1 MQVTTTTS
9 NSSFPSWEDPSN
21 ETLPP
26 ASPDGTVAPG
36 QVLGSASD
44 KKPSNDWLDRLGRSE
59 VDAQGLWAG
68 AGKADYDQV
77 DDAFGNV
84 LAGAFVGNRFSPID
98 ATGSGTSVRGV
109 GEAMSFE
116 EFRRQEV
123 ADRNRTEGVDAVVQD
138 ADLSLRGSRLSAADF
153 AAYEALGA
161 EMGSWQ
167 VNKAFRSNDPNH
179 FVLGAYSDGTWNKR
193 PGEDLLDTRPG
204 IDNTNVGLLQLLSQG
219 AQNTNFQTK
228 YFPGVGTDWYTK
240 HVGGATGAGVTMGAE
255 DAYKWISDN
264 VNETHANNRKAT
276 FDFLGV
282 GFSRGSLETR
292 MLLRMI
298 DQRGIPD
305 YASRYE
311 VMRGE
316 ANIEVRYERN
326 IIEPGKANL
335 NAVIFDTVTTGAGDF
350 YNIDLPTRTQA
361 YHPIARDEMRALFPS
376 APLARVGQEMSP
388 SWFQPVVAG
397 DHSDIGNNHDR
408 GGIGDMNLKLA
419 HQFMSQ
425 KLGLPMMAIP
435 SAYTPIQQNMWIHDM
450 RGNDGIAPRGNSPFV
465 RPVAPRYMSV
475 QPNQNPF

>member
-1 MQVTTTTS
+1 MT
-9 NSSFPSWEDPSN
+9 
-21 ETLPP
+21 
-26 ASPDGTVAPG
+26 PG
-36 QVLGSASD
+36 QALGSASD
-44 KKPSNDWLDRLGRSE
+44 EKPLNDWLDRLGRSE
-59 VDAQGLWAG
+59 VDAQGLRAG
-68 AGKADYDQV
+68 AGKADC
-77 DDAFGNV
+77 G
-84 LAGAFVGNRFSPID
+84 R
-98 ATGSGTSVRGV
+98 
-109 GEAMSFE
+109 EAMSFE
-116 EFRRQEV
+116 EFRQQEV
-123 ADRNRTEGVDAVVQD
+123 AYRNRTEGVDAAVQD

-153 AAYEALGA
+153 AAYEALSA

-167 VNKAFRSNDPNH
+167 VNKAFRSNDLTH
-179 FVLGAYSDGTWNKR
+179 HVLAAFNDGTWNKR
-193 PGEDLLDTRPG
+193 PGEDLLDTQPG
-204 IDNTNVGLLQLLSQG
+204 NDYTNVGLLELMSRKQSD
-219 AQNTNFQTK
+219 NFRTR
-228 YFPGVGTDWYTK
+228 YFEGVGTEWYTK
-240 HVGGATGAGVTMGAE
+240 HVGGVTGAGVTMGAE
-255 DAYKWISDN
+255 EAYKWISDN
-264 VNETHANNRKAT
+264 VNEIHANNRNAT

-350 YNIDLPTRTQA
+350 YNIDLPTRAQA

-376 APLARVGQEMSP
+376 APLARAGQEMSP

-435 SAYTPIQQNMWIHDM
+435 SAYTPNPQNMWIHDM

-465 RPVAPRYMSV
+465 RPVAPRYMPV

>member
-1 MQVTTTTS
+1 MQVTTAAP
-9 NSSFPSWEDPSN
+9 NSSFPGWEDPSSESMMGN
-21 ETLPP
+21 KAQATGQTGADATE
-26 ASPDGTVAPG
+26 GTSAPG
-36 QVLGSASD
+36 QALDNASD
-44 KKPSNDWLDRLGRSE
+44 EKPSNDWLDRLGRSE
-59 VDAQGLWAG
+59 VDAQGLRAG
-68 AGKADYDQV
+68 AGKADC
-77 DDAFGNV
+77 G
-84 LAGAFVGNRFSPID
+84 R
-98 ATGSGTSVRGV
+98 
-109 GEAMSFE
+109 EAMSFE

-123 ADRNRTEGVDAVVQD
+123 AYRNRTEGVDATVQD
-138 ADLSLRGSRLSAADF
+138 ADLSLRGSRLPAADF
-153 AAYEALGA
+153 AAYEALGT
-161 EMGSWQ
+161 EMGGWQ

-204 IDNTNVGLLQLLSQG
+204 IDYTNVGLLQLLSQG
-219 AQNTNFQTK
+219 AMSENFQTK

-255 DAYKWISDN
+255 EAYKWISDN
-264 VNETHANNRKAT
+264 VNEIHSNNRKAT

-350 YNIDLPTRTQA
+350 YNIDLPTRAQA

-376 APLARVGQEMSP
+376 APLARAGQEMSP

-435 SAYTPIQQNMWIHDM
+435 SAYTPNPQNMWIHDM

-465 RPVAPRYMSV
+465 RPVAPRYMPV